1 MPITMLVVLVL
12 VLGSFY
18 LIRWMI
24 VDRRSYVCTIDGR
37 VYDDCSYFYSYFYF
51 FSFFRRPSS
60 PENKILQLVLF
71 RLLQAVRD
79 DAAKLVHN
87 TPRTKLFD
95 DKVRQTLVT
104 LRAVQRQAWC
114 STRRG

>member
-1 MPITMLVVLVL
+1 MYDRRPCVRRLLVL
-12 VLGSFY
+12 LLVL
-18 LIRWMI
+18 LLLL
-24 VDRRSYVCTIDGR
+24 VL
-37 VYDDCSYFYSYFYF
+37 
-51 FSFFRRPSS
+51 PSTLES
-60 PENKILQLVLF
+60 SSENKILQLVLF